1 MGSELRWID
10 LRMGAEQELQ
20 IGRRVQLNIPE
31 SKRFRRLQPSI
42 CRRTLTLIF
51 NLGISTGVI
60 ISLVLASIAL
70 KRVADKNVTVNE
82 LPILGAGLKVDA
94 LLVNHSLYA
103 AERFAKQLDAETLVE
118 NN

>member
-20 IGRRVQLNIPE
+20 IGRQVQLHIPE

-42 CRRTLTLIF
+42 CRRVLTLIF

-70 KRVADKNVTVNE
+70 KRVADRNVTVNE
-82 LPILGAGLKVDA
+82 LPTLEDGLNVTT
-94 LLVNHSLYA
+94 LLVNHS
-103 AERFAKQLDAETLVE
+103 
-118 NN
+118 